1 MKKYV
6 IYILASIFVV
16 LLINSCKDEKPK
28 RDILV
33 FTYDS
38 LKFSDNITG
47 DYSTLENFGG
57 DSIKNV
63 IIILGDGI
71 GINQVLASRLMIYG
85 PEGKM
90 YCERFPVTGQSNT
103 VPDDDNY
110 ITDSGAGATA
120 LSTGYKTG
128 RGMIGMS
135 RDSVI
140 RPSLTELFRDAGY
153 STGVISTG
161 QLSDATPAGFS
172 VKTVSRKLKQQ
183 VAADMSNTGINIFLG
198 NSFAFDDKVHNG
210 KSASEL
216 ALDRGYDVI
225 RTKKDFLNSNSERII
240 ALIDSMDIVKEVKNK
255 ANQLT
260 LADVTN
266 KSIQLLNRNDKGFFL
281 MIEEDGT
288 DEYCHNHDIIGLT
301 TQMKQMDDA
310 IKAAVDFAKK
320 DGKTLVIVTSD
331 HETGGL
337 VIVEANRK
345 TRMMTAAWSTGDH
358 SPQPVPVY
366 AIGPYSYYL
375 TGHYENTHIPRT
387 IAKIFSFVI

>member
-1 MKKYV
+1 MKRNTT
-6 IYILASIFVV
+6 YILT
-16 LLINSCKDEKPK
+16 LLLAIALISSCSDEKPK

-38 LKFSDNITG
+38 LKFSEDVPG

-63 IIILGDGI
+63 ILILGDGV

-103 VPDDDNY
+103 APDDDNY

-120 LSTGYKTG
+120 LATGIKTG

-135 RDSVI
+135 RDSIVRTSI
-140 RPSLTELFRDAGY
+140 TELFRNQGY
-153 STGVISTG
+153 STGIISTG
-161 QLSDATPAGFS
+161 QLADATPAGFS
-172 VKTVSRKLKQQ
+172 VNAPSRKMKHEI
-183 VAADMSNTGINIFLG
+183 AASMSNTGINIFLG

-210 KSASEL
+210 KSAAEL
-216 ALDRGYDVI
+216 ALERGYDVI
-225 RTKKDFLNSNSERII
+225 RTKNDFLNSNSNRII
-240 ALIDSMDIVKEVKNK
+240 ALIDSMDILRDVKNK
-255 ANQLT
+255 DNQLT
-260 LADVTN
+260 LEEVTN
-266 KSIQLLNRNDKGFFL
+266 KSIQLLNRNEKGFFL

-288 DEYCHNHDIIGLT
+288 DEYCHNHDIMGLT

-310 IKAAVDFAKK
+310 IKAAVDFARK
-320 DGKTLVIVTSD
+320 DGNTLVIVTAD

-345 TRMMTAAWSTGDH
+345 TRMMTAAWATGDH

-366 AIGPYSYYL
+366 AIGPYSYL
-375 TGHYENTHIPRT
+375 FTGYYENTHIPKT
-387 IAKIFSFVI
+387 IAKILKF